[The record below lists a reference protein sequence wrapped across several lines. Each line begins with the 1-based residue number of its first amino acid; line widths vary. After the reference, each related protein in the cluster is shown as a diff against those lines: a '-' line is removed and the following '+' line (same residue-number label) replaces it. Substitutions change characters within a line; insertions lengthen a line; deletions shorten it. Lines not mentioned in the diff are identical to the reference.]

1 MRSHSEAF
9 DIPTLKSRIN
19 DGVKFTRILALENGI
34 YAVGDR
40 KAENETD
47 QLIKEILLLL
57 NK

>member
-1 MRSHSEAF
+1 MRSHSEGF
-9 DIPTLKSRIN
+9 DIPTLKSPIN
-19 DGVKFTRILALENGI
+19 DGVKFTGILALENGI
-34 YAVGDR
+34 CAVGDR